1 MIKQI
6 VKKIIYRER
15 SSGNAY
21 IDYCRRGGATIGKN
35 VTVYNARNTT
45 IDETS
50 LQHIFIGDNTQITAG
65 VIVLAH
71 DYSYSVLGNIFG
83 ELPRQQRDTVIGKNV
98 FIGMNSVILMGA
110 KIGDNVIV
118 GAGSVVSGS
127 IPSNSVCAGNPAKVI
142 CSLEQF
148 LDKSRVRFE
157 ESAKCYYAGI
167 NRKNQ
172 KVTEDDMIVYRSL
185 FTEKSEMDRFVAD
198 GNFCGLENKKKV
210 NMESYRKY
218 RAFNDFMEDIQ

>member
-1 MIKQI
+1 M
-6 VKKIIYRER
+6 
-15 SSGNAY
+15 
-21 IDYCRRGGATIGKN
+21 
-35 VTVYNARNTT
+35 TVYNARNTT

-98 FIGMNSVILMGA
+98 FIRMNSVILMGA

-148 LDKSRVRFE
+148 LDKSRARFA

-172 KVTEDDMIVYRSL
+172 KVTEEDMIIYRSL

-198 GNFCGLENKKKV
+198 GNFCGLESKKKV

-218 RAFNDFMEDIQ
+218 KTFNDFMEDMQ

>member
-1 MIKQI
+1 MHTSII
-6 VKKIIYRER
+6 V
-15 SSGNAY
+15 GG
-21 IDYCRRGGATIGKN
+21 GGATIGKN

-127 IPSNSVCAGNPAKVI
+127 IPSNSVCAGNPAKII
-142 CSLEQF
+142 CSLDQF
-148 LDKSRVRFE
+148 LVKGRTRFE
-157 ESAKCYYAGI
+157 ESARCYYAGI
-167 NRKNQ
+167 KRKKQ
-172 KVTEDDMIVYRSL
+172 DVTEEDMIIYRSL
-185 FTEKSEMDRFVAD
+185 FAEKSEMERYIAYGKFRGV
-198 GNFCGLENKKKV
+198 ENEKII
-210 NMESYRKY
+210 NMENYRKY
-218 RAFNDFMEDIQ
+218 KTFNDFMEDIQ

>member
-1 MIKQI
+1 M
-6 VKKIIYRER
+6 
-15 SSGNAY
+15 
-21 IDYCRRGGATIGKN
+21 
-35 VTVYNARNTT
+35 TVYNAKNTT

-110 KIGDNVIV
+110 AIGDNVIV

-148 LDKSRVRFE
+148 LDKARVRFE

-167 NRKNQ
+167 NRKNR
-172 KVTEDDMIVYRSL
+172 KMTEDDMIIYRSL

-198 GNFCGLENKKKV
+198 GNFCGLESKKKV

-218 RAFNDFMEDIQ
+218 KTFNDFVEDMQ

>member
-1 MIKQI
+1 M
-6 VKKIIYRER
+6 
-15 SSGNAY
+15 
-21 IDYCRRGGATIGKN
+21 
-35 VTVYNARNTT
+35 TVYNARNTT

-148 LDKSRVRFE
+148 L
-157 ESAKCYYAGI
+157 
-167 NRKNQ
+167 
-172 KVTEDDMIVYRSL
+172 
-185 FTEKSEMDRFVAD
+185 
-198 GNFCGLENKKKV
+198 
-210 NMESYRKY
+210 
-218 RAFNDFMEDIQ
+218 

>member
-21 IDYCRRGGATIGKN
+21 IDYFRRGGATIGKN

-83 ELPRQQRDTVIGKNV
+83 ELPRQQRDTVI
-98 FIGMNSVILMGA
+98 
-110 KIGDNVIV
+110 
-118 GAGSVVSGS
+118 
-127 IPSNSVCAGNPAKVI
+127 
-142 CSLEQF
+142 
-148 LDKSRVRFE
+148 
-157 ESAKCYYAGI
+157 
-167 NRKNQ
+167 
-172 KVTEDDMIVYRSL
+172 
-185 FTEKSEMDRFVAD
+185 
-198 GNFCGLENKKKV
+198 
-210 NMESYRKY
+210 
-218 RAFNDFMEDIQ
+218 

>member
-1 MIKQI
+1 MRKIQPLTKQ
-6 VKKIIYRER
+6 VF
-15 SSGNAY
+15 
-21 IDYCRRGGATIGKN
+21 
-35 VTVYNARNTT
+35 NTF
-45 IDETS
+45 
-50 LQHIFIGDNTQITAG
+50 FIGDNTQITAG
-65 VIVLAH
+65 VI
-71 DYSYSVLGNIFG
+71 VLGNIFG

-110 KIGDNVIV
+110 AIGDNVIV

-148 LDKSRVRFE
+148 LDKARVRFE

-167 NRKNQ
+167 NRKNR
-172 KVTEDDMIVYRSL
+172 KVTEDDMIIYRSL

-198 GNFCGLENKKKV
+198 GNFCGLESKKKV

-218 RAFNDFMEDIQ
+218 KTFNDFVEDMQ

>member
-142 CSLEQF
+142 CSLELF

-218 RAFNDFMEDIQ
+218 RTFNDFMEDIQ